1 MNSLLTAVLY
11 PLDLA
16 GIFAFA
22 LCGALLAVRKDFD
35 FFGTL
40 LLAEAAG
47 TGGGLFRDLVL
58 RLPPVAFTDIGYC
71 LVPPVAAVLVFVL
84 RPTRRLISVSTVCDA
99 GALGMFSVTGTVKA
113 LDHGFAPL
121 PAVALGVTT
130 AVGGGLACGVL
141 AGEVPPV
148 LRWDQDLYVLPALVG
163 AGGTA
168 ALHAA
173 GHLGVTGAVCTA
185 VLAFALR
192 TSALRRGWR
201 TPRSALWR
209 QRGETPSARSAA
221 SRHWTSPS
229 SY

>member
-22 LCGALLAVRKDFD
+22 LSGALLAVRKDFD

-58 RLPPVAFTDIGYC
+58 SLPPVAFTDTGYC
-71 LVPPVAAVLVFVL
+71 LVPLVAAVVVFVV
-84 RPTRRLISVSTVCDA
+84 RPTRHLISATTLCDA

-113 LDHGFAPL
+113 LEHGSSPL

-141 AGEVPPV
+141 AGEIPAV

-163 AGGTA
+163 AGATA
-168 ALHAA
+168 ALDAA
-173 GHLGVTGAVCTA
+173 GRLDVAGAVCA
-185 VLAFALR
+185 AALALALR
-192 TSALRRGWR
+192 ICALLRGWR
-201 TPRSALWR
+201 TPRSALWKR
-209 QRGETPSARSAA
+209 YAQTAEARSTAPG
-221 SRHWTSPS
+221 HWTSTS
-229 SY
+229 SH

>member
-1 MNSLLTAVLY
+1 MNSLLTAAQY

-22 LCGALLAVRKDFD
+22 LSGAFLAVRKDFD

-58 RLPPVAFTDIGYC
+58 RLPPAAFTDTGYC
-71 LVPPVAAVLVFVL
+71 LVPPVAAVVVFVL
-84 RPTRRLISVSTVCDA
+84 RPTRRLVSASTVCDA

-113 LDHGFAPL
+113 LEHGFAPL
-121 PAVALGVTT
+121 PAIALGVTT

-141 AGEVPPV
+141 AGEIPPV

-168 ALHAA
+168 ALDAA
-173 GHLGVTGAVCTA
+173 GHLDLFSAGCVA
-185 VLAFALR
+185 ALSFTLR
-192 TSALRRGWR
+192 ISALRRGWR
-201 TPRSALWR
+201 TPRSAVWK
-209 QRGETPSARSAA
+209 QQGEAA
-221 SRHWTSPS
+221 DSEAANPHRWTSPN